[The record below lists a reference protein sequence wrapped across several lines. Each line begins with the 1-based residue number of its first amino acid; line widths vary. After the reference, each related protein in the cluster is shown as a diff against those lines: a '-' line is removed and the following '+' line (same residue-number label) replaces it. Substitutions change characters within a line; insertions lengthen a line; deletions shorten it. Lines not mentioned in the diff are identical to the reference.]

1 MEELGTP
8 FVCTVD
14 ANGSPVFTLRHD
26 PPKCDDRN
34 LAPADDS
41 LSPEMIAQMVK
52 DSVERSQPNRELST
66 ASRYL
71 LLAATNICQEA
82 FRNFSGFLDH
92 FQSDEARVLGA
103 GRKESHGPDS
113 PCAQR
118 PRRDRGAG
126 RTLRLFGGGAKC

>member
-14 ANGSPVFTLRHD
+14 ANGSPAFTLTPD
-26 PPKCDDRN
+26 PPKRVDRN
-34 LAPADDS
+34 SAPSDDP

-52 DSVERSQPNRELST
+52 DSVERGQPNRELST

-71 LLAATNICQEA
+71 LLAATNICEEA

-92 FQSDEARVLGA
+92 FQSDEA
-103 GRKESHGPDS
+103 
-113 PCAQR
+113 
-118 PRRDRGAG
+118 
-126 RTLRLFGGGAKC
+126 

>member
-41 LSPEMIAQMVK
+41 LSPEMISQMVK
-52 DSVERSQPNRELST
+52 DSVERGQPNRELST

-71 LLAATNICQEA
+71 LLAATNICEEA
-82 FRNFSGFLDH
+82 FRNVSGFLDH
-92 FQSDEARVLGA
+92 FQSDEAEYWALDAKKAMDQTHRVLNVLAEIEGLDI
-103 GRKESHGPDS
+103 P
-113 PCAQR
+113 
-118 PRRDRGAG
+118 
-126 RTLRLFGGGAKC
+126 